1 MSERLFWGSLLFVV
15 FATTS
20 FAQSTPAFEGSFG
33 YSFLRDFSNF
43 NPHGW
48 IGSASG
54 NVNDWF
60 GINGEVGGNYS
71 DSLNSSAH
79 SFLAGPQISFRST
92 PVVTPWAHFLVGVM
106 RTQTSFRILAFPG
119 PVGFLASGTNSDF
132 AIQPGGGIDYWLQ
145 PHLGLRLGADYRRAF
160 KGNLS
165 DTDYLLVQAGLVF
178 RFGAR

>member
-1 MSERLFWGSLLFVV
+1 VSERLFWGSLLFVV

-43 NPHGW
+43 NRHGW

-71 DSLNSSAH
+71 DSLNSSA
-79 SFLAGPQISFRST
+79 IRSSRGRKSVSA
-92 PVVTPWAHFLVGVM
+92 P
-106 RTQTSFRILAFPG
+106 R
-119 PVGFLASGTNSDF
+119 
-132 AIQPGGGIDYWLQ
+132 
-145 PHLGLRLGADYRRAF
+145 RL
-160 KGNLS
+160 
-165 DTDYLLVQAGLVF
+165 
-178 RFGAR
+178 